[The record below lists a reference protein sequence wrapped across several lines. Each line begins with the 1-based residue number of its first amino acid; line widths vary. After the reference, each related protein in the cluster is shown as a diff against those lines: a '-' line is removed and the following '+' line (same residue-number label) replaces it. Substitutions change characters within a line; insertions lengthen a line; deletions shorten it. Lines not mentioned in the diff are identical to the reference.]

1 MMMPSRSTSTCRARA
16 AGKAFPLSALQTL
29 LLTELKKTPATA
41 ARKRCCGSFIGRP
54 VSWVPHPV
62 LAELRKANVWE
73 KLVLKPVRLRPG
85 GDHARREEHGQGG
98 CQAQDQGGIDELRA
112 THEQLCSILT
122 HTPRQPA

>member
-1 MMMPSRSTSTCRARA
+1 M
-16 AGKAFPLSALQTL
+16 GLSLCFLFSFLFLFQIPTL
-29 LLTELKKTPATA
+29 E
-41 ARKRCCGSFIGRP
+41 RP

-62 LAELRKANVWE
+62 LAEPTKANVWE

-122 HTPRQPA
+122 HTPRQPARLTRPRK